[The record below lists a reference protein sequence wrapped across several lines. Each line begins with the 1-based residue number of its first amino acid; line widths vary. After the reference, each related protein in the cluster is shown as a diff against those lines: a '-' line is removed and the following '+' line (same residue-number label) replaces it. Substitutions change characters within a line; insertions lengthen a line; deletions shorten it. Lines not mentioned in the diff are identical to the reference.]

1 MEAQQV
7 LTAGQAGL
15 HLLLMMIAAPIVLVV
30 LVVGLTVS
38 IFQAVTQINEAT
50 LTFIPKMIVVG
61 IVLVI
66 AAPWMLDVMNHF
78 TVELFEGISEMVRVK

>member
-1 MEAQQV
+1 MNPQTV
-7 LTAGQAGL
+7 LTIGQEAL
-15 HLLLMMIAAPIVLVV
+15 VMLLMVSSPILGAV
-30 LVVGLTVS
+30 LVVGLLIS
-38 IFQAVTQINEAT
+38 LFQAVTQINEAT

-78 TVELFEGISEMVRVK
+78 TIQLFEGLTDMVRIR